1 MITYYPFEEINKA
14 VEDMLKG
21 KVIKP
26 VLKM

>member
-1 MITYYPFEEINKA
+1 MITYYPFEKFNQA
-14 VEDMLKG
+14 VEDMLQG